1 MSTAWRLLITPPA
14 MGRRNMAIDEAILDS
29 VAAAMAPPTLRF
41 YAWDPA
47 CLSLGHAQP
56 MDVVDEAGL
65 VVEGWDIVRRPTGG
79 RALLHTDELTYSIA
93 APDSVPGLAGGVL
106 PSYRTLS
113 RGLLAGL
120 ERLGLHPDAPALT
133 VVGQSDRLNPVC
145 FEVPSAYE
153 ITVGGKKLV
162 GSAQLRRRSA
172 ILQHGS
178 LPLTGDITR
187 VVRGLRYP
195 DEDSRRQAAVR
206 LRRHATTLEVQ
217 LGRPVS
223 FDAAAGALV
232 EGFVEA
238 LGWSITPGPLTS
250 NEQSMARQLEAT
262 LYRQVALAPAA
273 PEPDAGRSA

>member
-1 MSTAWRLLITPPA
+1 MSTAWRLLISPPA
-14 MGRRNMAIDEAILDS
+14 MGRRNMAIDEAILEA
-29 VAAAMAPPTLRF
+29 VAAAMAPPPLRL
-41 YAWDPA
+41 YAWAPG

-56 MDVVDEAGL
+56 IDVVDEAGL
-65 VVEGWDIVRRPTGG
+65 VVEGWELVRRPTGG

-93 APDSVPGLAGGVL
+93 APDSLPGLAGGVL

-153 ITVGGKKLV
+153 ITAGGKKLV
-162 GSAQLRRRSA
+162 GSAQLRRRGA
-172 ILQHGS
+172 VLQHGS

-195 DEDSRRQAAVR
+195 DDEARRQAAAR
-206 LRRHATTLEVQ
+206 LRRHATTLEEQ
-217 LGRPVS
+217 LGRRVS
-223 FDAAAGALV
+223 FDESAGALA
-232 EGFVEA
+232 EGFAEA
-238 LGWSITPGPLTS
+238 LGWSISTGPLTPG
-250 NEQSMARQLEAT
+250 EQSISRQ
-262 LYRQVALAPAA
+262 
-273 PEPDAGRSA
+273 